1 MNWYLKKV
9 QKKVGAAVKNF
20 GLIEAN
26 DRIMVAISGGKD
38 SMVLLHSLKT
48 RSINF
53 PFQIYIEAV
62 FVNNLSVPYEVDTV
76 YLKSVCDNL
85 DIQFTV
91 INSNVEIDTNTEK
104 QPCFICSWNRR
115 KALFSH
121 AIEKDCNKVALGHHK
136 DDIIQTLLMNMVFQG
151 SISTMPPRLSIFD
164 GKLEII
170 RPLASITEEECL
182 KYAEIAGFKKE
193 KQLCPYEN
201 VTRRKGIKEIIEK
214 LQDLNPDVKN
224 NIFNSMTNIQSEYLP
239 GYNDQ

>member
-38 SMVLLHSLKT
+38 SMVLLHSLKS
-48 RSINF
+48 RSENF
-53 PFQIYIEAV
+53 PFQITIEAV
-62 FVNNLSVPYEVDTV
+62 YVNNLSVPYEVDTT

-85 DIQFTV
+85 DIPFTV
-91 INSNVEIDTNTEK
+91 IDTNVQIDTNTEK

-115 KALFSH
+115 KEIFSL
-121 AIEKDCNKVALGHHK
+121 AIEKECNKVALGHHK

-193 KQLCPYEN
+193 KQLCPYED
-201 VTRRKGIKEIIEK
+201 VTKRKGIEEIIKK